1 MNSVKTYA
9 VLNFIIKSK
18 SNRNMIPQTNR
29 EVLWTQ
35 QAMQRGV
42 RWVLEHLPLS
52 PLMAKVP
59 FCQGNFFILYVI
71 KCPFMKA
78 CPI

>member
-35 QAMQRGV
+35 QARAEGGAMGA
-42 RWVLEHLPLS
+42 WAPAPFPLDGQS
-52 PLMAKVP
+52 ALLSR
-59 FCQGNFFILYVI
+59 QFFYFV
-71 KCPFMKA
+71 CN
-78 CPI
+78 